1 MVEFNNCVEISFK
14 EESWAKIAKKNEL
27 KSTLLALIGKYQEI
41 IANFLKYQGPEN
53 IEDLQNRYN
62 IERDKIEVKLKKLIG
77 DQHEYYTKLF
87 VRPHINFLSGDP
99 RKELAIDLQHDR
111 RDCEWVLSMLH
122 DDMFPLNKAPS
133 SPSSRELSNKVFVV
147 YGRDN
152 EMKATVPAMLRQL
165 HLTPVL
171 LDDQPSQSNT
181 IIEKFEHNSDVD
193 YAIILLS
200 PDDQASL
207 REENPNSVKYRARQN
222 VILEMGYFIG
232 KLGRK
237 NCAILFR
244 PELNFEFP
252 SDIQGLTYIKY
263 DSEGS
268 WKYKLIKEMKNIGFK
283 VSADLV

>member
-1 MVEFNNCVEISFK
+1 MVEFNNCVELFFK
-14 EESWAKIAKKNEL
+14 EESWAKIVKKNEL

-41 IANFLKYQGPEN
+41 ITNFLKYQGPVN

-62 IERDKIEVKLKKLIG
+62 IEKDKIKFTLQKLIG

-87 VRPHINFLSGDP
+87 VHPPIMIFSGDP
-99 RKELAIDLQHDR
+99 RQDLVNDLQQDR
-111 RDCEWVLSMLH
+111 HNCEWVLSMLH
-122 DDMFPLNKAPS
+122 DDMFPLNNAPS
-133 SPSSRELSNKVFVV
+133 SPSSRDLSNKVFVV

-165 HLTPVL
+165 HLIPVL
-171 LDDQPSQSNT
+171 LEDQPSQSNT

-193 YAIILLS
+193 YVIILLS
-200 PDDQASL
+200 PDDQVSS
-207 REENPNSVKYRARQN
+207 RNENPNSVKYRARQN

-244 PELNFEFP
+244 PDQNFEFP
-252 SDIQGLTYIKY
+252 SDIQGLVYIKY

-268 WKYKLIKEMKNIGFK
+268 WKYKLIKEMKSIGFDI
-283 VSADLV
+283 SADAV